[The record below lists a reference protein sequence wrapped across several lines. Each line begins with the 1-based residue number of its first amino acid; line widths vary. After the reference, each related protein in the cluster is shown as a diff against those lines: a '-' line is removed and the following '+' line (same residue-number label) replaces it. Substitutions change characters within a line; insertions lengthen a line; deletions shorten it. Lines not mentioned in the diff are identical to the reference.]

1 MAYWP
6 LAKPSPVTPYPQA
19 LSRLALKTLRASKYF
34 IVFFVAYHASGELFF
49 QCSGS
54 AQFFAYFVPAITIVF
69 RDIFKW
75 EFRIAQVRTLAS
87 R

>member
-6 LAKPSPVTPYPQA
+6 LAKPSPVATSTSAQPTGFEDA
-19 LSRLALKTLRASKYF
+19 EGIEIF
-34 IVFFVAYHASGELFF
+34 HCFFVAYHASGELFF